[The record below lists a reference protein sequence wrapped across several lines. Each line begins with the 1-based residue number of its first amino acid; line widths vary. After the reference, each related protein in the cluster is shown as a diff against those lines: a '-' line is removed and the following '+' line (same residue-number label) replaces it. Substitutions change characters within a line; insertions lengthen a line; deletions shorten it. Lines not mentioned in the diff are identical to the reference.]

1 LSVDYGR
8 SNQNC
13 SAESLKLGST
23 NTFSKVYAVAQMTGE
38 QYLASVRE
46 LDHHVY
52 IQGQKI
58 DNIVEHP
65 ISKPPAMAMAETY
78 LSAEQQETKSLF
90 TARSHLTGD
99 TINRFTHIQHSIEDL
114 VNKILMLREMGRK
127 TACCFQRCAGLDCL
141 NTVYAITYELDQTYG
156 TGYHQRFIDFLKYVQ
171 RNDLVTAACMTD
183 TKGDR
188 SLPPS
193 QQADKDQY
201 LHIVEARTGGI
212 VVRGAK
218 LHITGAVNSH
228 ELIVV
233 PTRALRKEDREYA
246 VAFAVPVDTK
256 GVTFIYGRQPSDT
269 RRLEAGRADVGNL
282 YYGGG
287 EAMVVFDDVFI
298 PEARIFMQGEYAVAG
313 RLVELFAAHHRASY
327 GGCKVGVGDVLIGA
341 AAAIAETQGTHRAS
355 HVKDKIAEMIH
366 LNETLHAGA
375 LASAGKGY
383 QTASGAYAVDALMA
397 NVCKLNVTRF
407 PFEIA
412 RLAQDIA
419 GGLLVTMPSLDDKN
433 NPEVGKY
440 ITKYLGGAGDVDSDK
455 RMRILRLIENI
466 TLGTGAVSYLTE
478 SIHGAGSPQAQKIM
492 ITRLADLESA
502 KICAFKLCGL

>member
-1 LSVDYGR
+1 MAL
-8 SNQNC
+8 
-13 SAESLKLGST
+13 
-23 NTFSKVYAVAQMTGE
+23 MTGDN
-38 QYLASVRE
+38 YLASIE
-46 LDHHVY
+46 KLDHQVF
-52 IQGQKI
+52 IQGEKCLNVT
-58 DNIVEHP
+58 DHP
-65 ISKPPAMAMAETY
+65 ISRPPAMAIAETY
-78 LSAEQQETKSLF
+78 FQAERAETKALF
-90 TARSHLTGD
+90 TAQSHLSGE

-114 VNKILMLREMGRK
+114 VKKILMLREMGRK

-141 NTVYAITYELDQTYG
+141 NTVYALTYDMDQSFG
-156 TGYHQRFIDFLKYVQ
+156 TEYHRRFVDFLKHVQ
-171 RNDLVTAACMTD
+171 ANDLITAACMTD

-193 QQADKDQY
+193 KQKDKDQY
-201 LHIVEARTGGI
+201 LHMVEERQGGI

-233 PTRALRKEDREYA
+233 PTRALKEEDKDYA
-246 VAFAVPVDTK
+246 VAFAVPADTE

-269 RRLEAGRADVGNL
+269 RRLEERRPDVGNL
-282 YYGGG
+282 FYGGC
-287 EAMVVFDDVFI
+287 EAMVVFDDVFV
-298 PEARIFMQGEYAVAG
+298 PEERIFMKGEYSMTG

-341 AAAIAETQGTHRAS
+341 ATAIAEAQGTRNAS
-355 HVKDKIAEMIH
+355 HVKDKLAEMIH

-383 QTASGAYAVDALMA
+383 ATASGAYAVDPLLA

-407 PFEIA
+407 PFEIS

-419 GGLLVTMPSLDDKN
+419 GGLLVTMPSLDDQD

-440 ITKYLGGAGDVDSDK
+440 IHKYLVGKTDVDSDK
-455 RMRILRLIENI
+455 RMRLLRLIENI

-492 ITRLADLESA
+492 IARLADLESA
-502 KICAFKLCGL
+502 KSYAFKLCGIF